1 MNGDRRPDVI
11 TPRFRYISV
20 FINKPGLCTVPD
32 VEGVALTAA
41 KRLIARAHCRLGRL
55 RIGDFYLKAGYVFT
69 QTPQP
74 GTMLRRGG
82 KVNLWV
88 SNGRRPS

>member
-1 MNGDRRPDVI
+1 MNGAW
-11 TPRFRYISV
+11 SV
-20 FINKPGLCTVPD
+20 
-32 VEGVALTAA
+32 EALTAA
-41 KRLIARAHCRLGRL
+41 KRLIARTHCRLGRL
-55 RIGDFYLKAGYVFT
+55 RPTDSYLKAGYVFT

-88 SNGRRPS
+88 SNGRRP